1 MNILVTGGAGFIGSN
16 LSEEL
21 LKLGTVTIFDDLS
34 TGKKENIQNSKLN
47 FIKGSITDI
56 ELLKESLKD
65 VNYVFHL
72 AAVSNVGQSIEDPI
86 QANKVNVTGTLN
98 VLLAAKECGVE
109 KVIFTSSAAI
119 YGDTKELPIRESI
132 TPNPL
137 SPYASTKIMGEYYCN
152 NFTELYG
159 LKTIIIR
166 PFNVFGPRQDP
177 KSQYSAVIPIFINT
191 LLKGEDVRITGD
203 GEQTRDFV
211 YIRDFIR
218 SNILAMENDVGGVFN
233 ISGGGRVSI
242 NELYWII
249 ADILDIDKKPVYVA
263 DRPGD
268 IKHSYAD
275 ISRAEE
281 RLSYIPQHSLKD
293 GLRETV
299 EWFLRN

>member
-218 SNILAMENDVGGVFN
+218 SNILAMEKDVGGVFN

-281 RLSYIPQHSLKD
+281 LLSYIPKHSLKD
-293 GLRETV
+293 GLKDTV